1 MPKDNWDDDW
11 DVPEGVDPYNLT
23 GRDPTRSIWKD
34 GKRPSPDYYEILNE
48 KKGQLMP
55 EQITL
60 EEALKLVTFYQ
71 GIDGTWRIK
80 DVKSDV
86 IGNVEGNVCGDI
98 HCSVGGTVHG
108 SVWGGVKRNVWGR
121 INDRKWQFVE
131 TPKEKFQRLLEE
143 KGDQKLIDAFNQ
155 LEDNDD

>member
-1 MPKDNWDDDW
+1 MAK
-11 DVPEGVDPYNLT
+11 
-23 GRDPTRSIWKD
+23 
-34 GKRPSPDYYEILNE
+34 
-48 KKGQLMP
+48 
-55 EQITL
+55 QITL

-80 DVKSDV
+80 D
-86 IGNVEGNVCGDI
+86 
-98 HCSVGGTVHG
+98 VGGTVHG